1 MRAVDVLFFVTP
13 HPPPPTAH
21 SVNPAHAYEE
31 TIRLSREETLLASCL
46 ELLEWDEE
54 VCMPRNAVEHRAEQ
68 RALLAG
74 MVHDR
79 ETDPRYEELLSA
91 VEGSS
96 LVSDPESAAAV
107 NVREIRRAF
116 DKERR
121 IPRRLAEEWA
131 RVTAV
136 AQQTWA
142 EARRNDDYASF
153 APWLDRIFAL
163 ARERADAV
171 GYDGAR
177 YDALLDDYEPGMT
190 TDRVTALFAELQSQ
204 IVPLVASLR
213 DVPTRA
219 SNDFL
224 AREFPVEQ
232 QKKFVESASSTLG
245 FDLHGGRLD
254 VAPHPFCTGIG
265 PGDVRI
271 ALRYDP
277 RDVTQGFFSLM
288 HELGHALYDQ
298 GLDTQH
304 YGTPMGDAASLGL
317 HESQSRMWENLVG
330 RSEGFWQYFYPLL
343 RTEFLQPLHDVTL
356 ETFRRAVNHVVPGP
370 IRVNADEVTYNLHI
384 AIRFELE
391 LALLSGDLR
400 AAELPG
406 AWNELYARHLGVRP
420 QSDREGCLQDI
431 HWADGLIGYFPTY
444 TLGNV
449 YAAQLFAAAERA
461 VGPLEESFARGE
473 FAPLREWLREHVH
486 RHGMRWPV
494 ATLVERAT
502 GKGPDP
508 SFLVESLTERYRG
521 GA

>member
-1 MRAVDVLFFVTP
+1 
-13 HPPPPTAH
+13 
-21 SVNPAHAYEE
+21 VNPEHAYEE
-31 TIRLSREETLLASCL
+31 MIRLSKEEALLASCL

-79 ETDPRYEELLSA
+79 ETDPRYEELLGT
-91 VEGSS
+91 VEGSA
-96 LVSDPESAAAV
+96 LVSDPDSAAAV

-121 IPRRLAEEWA
+121 MPRRLVEEWA

-142 EARRNDDYASF
+142 EARRRDDYAAF

-171 GYDGAR
+171 GYEGAR

-190 TDRVTALFAELQSQ
+190 TDRVTSLFAKLRSEL
-204 IVPLVASLR
+204 VPLVATVRGAPHVTR
-213 DVPTRA
+213 DVLVR
-219 SNDFL
+219 D
-224 AREFPVEQ
+224 FPVDR
-232 QKKFVESASSTLG
+232 QKLFCEAAAAALG
-245 FDLHGGRLD
+245 FDMHGGRLD
-254 VAPHPFCTGIG
+254 VAQHPFCTEIG

-277 RDVTQGFFSLM
+277 YDVSQGFFSLM

-298 GLDTQH
+298 GLDASH

-330 RSEGFWQYFYPLL
+330 RSGGFWQHFYPRL
-343 RTEFLQPLHDVTL
+343 RSTFPESLNDVAMDV
-356 ETFRRAVNHVVPGP
+356 FRREVNHVAPGP
-370 IRVNADEVTYNLHI
+370 IRVNADEVTYDLHI
-384 AIRFELE
+384 TIRFELE

-400 AAELPG
+400 AADLPG

-420 QSDREGCLQDI
+420 ANDREGCLQDI

-449 YAAQLFAAAERA
+449 YAAQLFAAAERT
-461 VGPLEESFARGE
+461 VGPLDDSFARGE
-473 FAPLREWLREHVH
+473 FEPLREWLLEHVH

-494 ATLVERAT
+494 AELVERAT

-508 SFLVESLTERYRG
+508 SYLVESLTERYG
-521 GA
+521 GSGG

>member
-1 MRAVDVLFFVTP
+1 MTP
-13 HPPPPTAH
+13 E
-21 SVNPAHAYEE
+21 HAYEE
-31 TIRLSREETLLASCL
+31 MIRLSREEAVLASCL

-74 MVHDR
+74 LVHDR
-79 ETDPRYEELLSA
+79 ETDPRYEELLVT

-96 LVSDPESAAAV
+96 IVADPESASVV

-131 RVTAV
+131 RVTAM
-136 AQQTWA
+136 AQQAWA
-142 EARRNDDYASF
+142 EARKEDDYASF
-153 APWLDRIFAL
+153 APWLDRIFTL

-171 GYDGAR
+171 GYEGAR

-190 TDRVTALFAELQSQ
+190 TDRVTALFAQLQAEL
-204 IVPLVASLR
+204 VPLVAA
-213 DVPTRA
+213 VRA
-219 SNDFL
+219 APAAPRVVL
-224 AREFPVEQ
+224 AREFPVER
-232 QKKFVESASSTLG
+232 QKLFVEAAANALG

-254 VAPHPFCTGIG
+254 LAQHPFCTAIG

-277 RDVTQGFFSLM
+277 RDVTQGFFSMM

-298 GLDTQH
+298 GLDATH
-304 YGTPMGDAASLGL
+304 YGTPMGDAASLGV

-330 RSEGFWQYFYPLL
+330 RSDGFWQHFYPRL
-343 RTEFLQPLHDVTL
+343 RSTFNESLNDVAM
-356 ETFRRAVNHVVPGP
+356 ETFRREVNQVEPGP

-384 AIRFELE
+384 TIRFELE

-406 AWNELYARHLGVRP
+406 AWNELYERHLGVRP
-420 QSDREGCLQDI
+420 ANDRE
-431 HWADGLIGYFPTY
+431 
-444 TLGNV
+444 
-449 YAAQLFAAAERA
+449 
-461 VGPLEESFARGE
+461 
-473 FAPLREWLREHVH
+473 
-486 RHGMRWPV
+486 
-494 ATLVERAT
+494 
-502 GKGPDP
+502 
-508 SFLVESLTERYRG
+508 
-521 GA
+521 